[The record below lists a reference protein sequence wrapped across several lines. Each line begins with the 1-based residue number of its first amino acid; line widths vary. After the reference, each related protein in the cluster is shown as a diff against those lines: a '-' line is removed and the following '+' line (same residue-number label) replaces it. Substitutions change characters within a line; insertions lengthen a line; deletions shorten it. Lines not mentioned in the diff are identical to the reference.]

1 MDLKNIAEQV
11 IKEARK
17 KGADQAEVYLVNS
30 RQLSLEVRNGD
41 VESVQEASSYGLGL
55 RLIKDKKLGFAYVN
69 DFRPESLEEVIRR
82 ALEFARAVSADE
94 NNVLPDDPGMTE
106 VKGLYD
112 PGLAQVPLEKKIGL
126 LQEVE
131 SLALQVK
138 GINKSAGASYS
149 ESEGE
154 IILVN
159 SLGLSKSYKAS
170 GCGYG
175 VGVIAEKGEQKS
187 SGYESCNRRF
197 FSDLKP
203 AAEVAR
209 EAARKALE
217 MLDPRPVKTQRAAV
231 IFGPDVAY
239 AILGG
244 IIQAVNGQSV
254 LQGASFLGKKLGQ
267 KIASELITIIDDG
280 TLEKGL
286 ASAPFDG
293 EGVPTQ
299 KRVIVE
305 NGVLK
310 GFLYNTYAA
319 RRAGV
324 KSTGNAVRNGF
335 DSLPGI
341 GPHNFYLMSGRHKP
355 EDIIAATDR
364 GVLVKEV
371 TGYGINP
378 VNGHFSGGASGL
390 WVENGKITFP
400 VKGITIAGTAEEML
414 NGIDLLGND
423 LDLTRSTTAPT
434 LRIKSLQIGGE

>member
-138 GINKSAGASYS
+138 GISKSAGASYS

-159 SLGLSKSYKAS
+159 SLGLRKSYKAS

-231 IFGPDVAY
+231 IFDPDVAY

-341 GPHNFYLMSGRHKP
+341 GPHNFYLMSGSHKP

-400 VKGITIAGTAEEML
+400 VKGITIAGTAEEIL

-423 LDLTRSTTAPT
+423 LDLNRSTTAPT